1 MGAETLAIAVG
12 DTFLFSPLTISSTAQ
27 SNNTIFSSSFS
38 PFFNDSSCITHGI
51 PYYRCFLGQGIE
63 EDYARF
69 VMYASRSSS
78 Q

>member
-1 MGAETLAIAVG
+1 MG
-12 DTFLFSPLTISSTAQ
+12 DTFLFSPLNISPTAQ
-27 SNNTIFSSSFS
+27 SNSSIFSASLS
-38 PFFNDSSCITHGI
+38 PFLNDSSCVTHGI

-69 VMYASRSSS
+69 VNYASRSSS